1 MFGAC
6 CTANAISLL
15 GFKLNLIESTLPAL
29 KQQCQV
35 SSVAEN
41 HVPNPITNPAL
52 KCTTN
57 AATARGT
64 CGAYGLMA

>member
-6 CTANAISLL
+6 CMANAISLL
-15 GFKLNLIESTLPAL
+15 GFKLNLIEFTLSAL

-52 KCTTN
+52 KCATS
-57 AATARGT
+57 AVTARGT

>member
-6 CTANAISLL
+6 CTANEISLL
-15 GFKLNLIESTLPAL
+15 GFKLNLIEFTLAAL
-29 KQQCQV
+29 KQPYQV

-41 HVPNPITNPAL
+41 HVPNPITNPAF
-52 KCTTN
+52 KCATS
-57 AATARGT
+57 AVTARGT

>member
-15 GFKLNLIESTLPAL
+15 GFKLNLIEFTLAVL
-29 KQQCQV
+29 KQPCQV

-41 HVPNPITNPAL
+41 YTPNPAANPAL
-52 KCTTN
+52 KCATN
-57 AATARGT
+57 AVTARGT
-64 CGAYGLMA
+64 CGVYGRIA